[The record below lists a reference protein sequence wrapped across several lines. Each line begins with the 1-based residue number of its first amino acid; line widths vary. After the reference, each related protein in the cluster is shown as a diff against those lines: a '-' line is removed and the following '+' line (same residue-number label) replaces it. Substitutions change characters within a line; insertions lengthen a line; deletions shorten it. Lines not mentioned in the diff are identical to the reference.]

1 MYCKGRG
8 AKETR
13 KMMLRK
19 FPRRSNTFKRKAEPD
34 MDVKSIVLA
43 IIMVIGGLAFFLYG
57 MNVMSSGLEKM
68 AGGKMEQALKK
79 LTSNWWLSLLLG
91 AGITIVL
98 QSSSS
103 LTVMLVGLVNCGVME
118 VAQTVI
124 VIIGANIGTTF
135 TTWLLCLMGVDTD
148 GPLWLS
154 LLNPEYFSLILALV
168 GAVLMMSKGG
178 VNSRKKDIGS
188 ILVGFAVL
196 MYGMVLMKDAVGPL
210 KDSPDFQA
218 LLTKFDNPILGVLVG
233 TVVTGIIQSS
243 AASVGILQTLAENT
257 GTITFGMAIPII
269 MGQNIG
275 TCVTSLISSFGVN
288 RNAKK
293 VAVIHIAF
301 NVIGTVI
308 FLILYEVLDMTI
320 GFAFSNWTINS
331 VGIAIVHTAFNL
343 LTTILLLPFSKW
355 LEKIANFIIRD
366 KNGSEAGTA
375 ETEEKHKRHTLLDK
389 RLLTTPS
396 VAIAEC
402 ESASQRM
409 SLLAM
414 ETVLMS
420 ISLIENYDE
429 KTVKKVYKNEEKL
442 DSYEDRI
449 GSTLVQL
456 STKALSERDSQ
467 VSSRILRAIGDF
479 ERLGDHAINIA
490 QSAEEIHENDM
501 HFSEN
506 AQEEMRIL
514 TDAIKEILQ
523 NTHDVYQSVNEKE
536 AANIEPLEQ
545 VIDYLTRDIRANHV
559 KRLQKGTCTIE
570 TGFVLADILN
580 NYERVSDHC
589 SNIAVSVIE
598 TSHNMFE
605 THNYLSKVKFG
616 NKNFNDNFEKY
627 SEKYKLRGMI

>member
-1 MYCKGRG
+1 MEV
-8 AKETR
+8 KE
-13 KMMLRK
+13 
-19 FPRRSNTFKRKAEPD
+19 
-34 MDVKSIVLA
+34 IVLA
-43 IIMVIGGLAFFLYG
+43 VIMVIGGLAFFLYG
-57 MNVMSSGLEKM
+57 MSVMSSGLEKM

-79 LTSNWWLSLLLG
+79 LTSNWWLSLILG
-91 AGITIVL
+91 TGITIVL

-118 VAQTVI
+118 VSQTVI
-124 VIIGANIGTTF
+124 VIIGANIGKTF
-135 TTWLLCLMGVDTD
+135 TTWLLCLMGVNTE

-154 LLNPEYFSLILALV
+154 LLNPEYFSLIFALV
-168 GAVLMMSKGG
+168 GAVLMMAKGEP
-178 VNSRKKDIGS
+178 NSRKKDIGS

-196 MYGMVLMKDAVGPL
+196 MYGMVLMKDAVEPL
-210 KDSPDFQA
+210 KDSPDFQQ
-218 LLTKFDNPILGVLVG
+218 LLTRFDNPILGVLVG
-233 TVVTGIIQSS
+233 TVVTGVIQSS
-243 AASVGILQTLAENT
+243 AASIGILQTLAENT

-275 TCVTSLISSFGVN
+275 TCVTALISSFGVN

-308 FLILYEVLDMTI
+308 FLTVYEILDMTI
-320 GFAFSNWTINS
+320 GFAFSGWVINS
-331 VGIAIVHTAFNL
+331 VGIAIVHTVFNI
-343 LTTILLLPFSKW
+343 LTTILLLPFSKG
-355 LEKIANFIIRD
+355 LEKIANLILPD
-366 KNGSEAGTA
+366 KSE
-375 ETEEKHKRHTLLDK
+375 EEEKHRQHHTLLDK

-396 VAIAEC
+396 VAVAEC
-402 ESASQRM
+402 ENASQRM

-420 ISLIENYDE
+420 ISLLNHYDE
-429 KTVKKVYKNEEKL
+429 KVVKKVYKNEEKL

-456 STKALSERDSQ
+456 STMALSEHDSQ
-467 VSSRILRAIGDF
+467 VSSRVLRAIGDF
-479 ERLGDHAINIA
+479 ERLGDHALNLA
-490 QSAEEIHENDM
+490 QSAEEIQQNGL
-501 HFSEN
+501 HFSEG
-506 AQEEMRIL
+506 AQAEMKVL
-514 TDAIKEILQ
+514 TDAIEEILQ
-523 NTHDVYQSVNEKE
+523 NTHSVYQTQNEKD
-536 AANIEPLEQ
+536 AVNIEPLEQ
-545 VIDYLTRDIRANHV
+545 VIDYLTRDIKANHV

-627 SEKYKLRGMI
+627 SQKYKLPGAV

>member
-1 MYCKGRG
+1 M
-8 AKETR
+8 E
-13 KMMLRK
+13 
-19 FPRRSNTFKRKAEPD
+19 
-34 MDVKSIVLA
+34 VKDIVLA

-57 MNVMSSGLEKM
+57 MSVMSSGLEKM

-91 AGITIVL
+91 TGITIVL

-118 VAQTVI
+118 VAQTVV
-124 VIIGANIGTTF
+124 VIIGANIGKTF
-135 TTWLLCLMGVDTD
+135 TTWLLCLMGVDTE

-154 LLNPEYFSLILALV
+154 LLNPEYFSLILALI
-168 GAVLMMSKGG
+168 GAVLMMS
-178 VNSRKKDIGS
+178 NSSRTSRKKDIGS
-188 ILVGFAVL
+188 IMVGFAVL
-196 MYGMVLMKDAVGPL
+196 MYGMVLMKDAVEPL

-218 LLTKFDNPILGVLVG
+218 LLTKFDNPLLGVLVG
-233 TVVTGIIQSS
+233 TVVTGVIQSS
-243 AASVGILQTLAENT
+243 AASIGILQTLAENT

-275 TCVTSLISSFGVN
+275 TCVTALISSFGVN
-288 RNAKK
+288 RSAKK
-293 VAVIHIAF
+293 VAIIHIAF
-301 NVIGTVI
+301 NVIGTVV

-320 GFAFSNWTINS
+320 GFAFSDWTINS
-331 VGIAIVHTAFNL
+331 VGIAVVHTVFNI
-343 LTTILLLPFSKW
+343 LTTLLLLPFSKG
-355 LEKIANFIIRD
+355 LEKIANFILPDRSGAD
-366 KNGSEAGTA
+366 AEA
-375 ETEEKHKRHTLLDK
+375 EEKHKRHTLLDK

-396 VAIAEC
+396 VAVAEC
-402 ESASQRM
+402 ENASQRM

-420 ISLIENYDE
+420 VSLIQNYDE
-429 KTVKKVYKNEEKL
+429 KIVKKVYKNEEKL

-456 STKALSERDSQ
+456 STMAMSERDSQ

-490 QSAEEIHENDM
+490 QSAEEIHQNDM

-506 AQEEMRIL
+506 AQEEMGIL
-514 TDAIKEILQ
+514 TDAIREILQ
-523 NTHDVYQSVNEKE
+523 NTHSVYNSLDENE

-627 SEKYKLRGMI
+627 SDKYKIRGTI

>member
-1 MYCKGRG
+1 M
-8 AKETR
+8 E
-13 KMMLRK
+13 
-19 FPRRSNTFKRKAEPD
+19 
-34 MDVKSIVLA
+34 VKDIVLA

-57 MNVMSSGLEKM
+57 MSVMSSGLEKM

-91 AGITIVL
+91 TGITIVL

-118 VAQTVI
+118 VAQTVV
-124 VIIGANIGTTF
+124 VIIGANIGKTF
-135 TTWLLCLMGVDTD
+135 TTWLLCLMGVDTE

-154 LLNPEYFSLILALV
+154 LLNPEYFSLILALI
-168 GAVLMMSKGG
+168 GAVLMMSK
-178 VNSRKKDIGS
+178 NSRTSRKKDIGS
-188 ILVGFAVL
+188 IMVGFAVL
-196 MYGMVLMKDAVGPL
+196 MYGMVLMKDAVEPL

-218 LLTKFDNPILGVLVG
+218 LLTKFDNPLLGVLVG
-233 TVVTGIIQSS
+233 TVVTGVIQSS
-243 AASVGILQTLAENT
+243 AASIGILQTLAENT

-275 TCVTSLISSFGVN
+275 TCVTALISSFGVN
-288 RNAKK
+288 RSAKK

-301 NVIGTVI
+301 NVIGTVV

-320 GFAFSNWTINS
+320 GFAFSGWTINS
-331 VGIAIVHTAFNL
+331 VGIAVVHTVFNI
-343 LTTILLLPFSKW
+343 LTTLLLLPFSKG
-355 LEKIANFIIRD
+355 LEKIANFILPDRSGAD
-366 KNGSEAGTA
+366 GEA
-375 ETEEKHKRHTLLDK
+375 EEKHKRHTLLDK

-396 VAIAEC
+396 VAVAEC
-402 ESASQRM
+402 ENASQRM

-420 ISLIENYDE
+420 VSLIQNYDE
-429 KTVKKVYKNEEKL
+429 KIVKKVYKNEEKL

-456 STKALSERDSQ
+456 STMAMSERDSQ

-490 QSAEEIHENDM
+490 QSAEEIHQNDM
-501 HFSEN
+501 HFSDS
-506 AQEEMRIL
+506 AQEEMGIL
-514 TDAIKEILQ
+514 TDAIREILQ
-523 NTHDVYQSVNEKE
+523 NTHNVYNSLDENE

-616 NKNFNDNFEKY
+616 NKNFNDNFEKF
-627 SEKYKLRGMI
+627 SKKYKIRGTI

>member
-1 MYCKGRG
+1 M
-8 AKETR
+8 E
-13 KMMLRK
+13 
-19 FPRRSNTFKRKAEPD
+19 
-34 MDVKSIVLA
+34 VKDIVLA

-57 MNVMSSGLEKM
+57 MSVMSSGLEKM

-91 AGITIVL
+91 TGITIVL

-118 VAQTVI
+118 VAQTVV
-124 VIIGANIGTTF
+124 VIIGANIGKTF
-135 TTWLLCLMGVDTD
+135 TTWLLCLMGVDTE

-154 LLNPEYFSLILALV
+154 LLNPEYFSLILALI
-168 GAVLMMSKGG
+168 GAVLMMSNSSR
-178 VNSRKKDIGS
+178 NSRKKDIGS
-188 ILVGFAVL
+188 IMVGFAVL
-196 MYGMVLMKDAVGPL
+196 MYGMVLMKDAVEPL
-210 KDSPDFQA
+210 KDSPDFQS
-218 LLTKFDNPILGVLVG
+218 LLTKFDNPLLGVLVG

-243 AASVGILQTLAENT
+243 AASIGILQTLAENT

-275 TCVTSLISSFGVN
+275 TCVTALISSFGVN
-288 RNAKK
+288 RSAKK

-301 NVIGTVI
+301 NVIGTVV

-320 GFAFSNWTINS
+320 GFAFSDWTINS
-331 VGIAIVHTAFNL
+331 VGIAVVHTVFNI
-343 LTTILLLPFSKW
+343 LTTILLLPFSKG
-355 LEKIANFIIRD
+355 LEKIANFILPDRSGAD
-366 KNGSEAGTA
+366 AEA
-375 ETEEKHKRHTLLDK
+375 EDKHKRHTLLDK

-396 VAIAEC
+396 VAVAEC
-402 ESASQRM
+402 ENASQRM

-420 ISLIENYDE
+420 VSLIQNYDE
-429 KTVKKVYKNEEKL
+429 KIVKKVYKNEEKL

-456 STKALSERDSQ
+456 STMAMSERDSQ

-490 QSAEEIHENDM
+490 QSAEEIHQNDM
-501 HFSEN
+501 HFSDS
-506 AQEEMRIL
+506 AQEEMGIL
-514 TDAIKEILQ
+514 TDAIREILQ
-523 NTHDVYQSVNEKE
+523 NTHNVYNSLDENE

-616 NKNFNDNFEKY
+616 NKNFNDNFEKF
-627 SEKYKLRGMI
+627 SEKYKIRGTI